1 MPTPVSPLTAEVG
14 RRLARRRRILGLE
27 QRPIAER
34 LQVPV
39 GSVANHRKQES

>member
-1 MPTPVSPLTAEVG
+1 MPTPVSPLTTEV
-14 RRLARRRRILGLE
+14 ARRRRILGLE